1 VLPAFETFP
10 AFCLVLG
17 AFFIPVGVAMA
28 HSRQPALLAIWTALG
43 VNLLP
48 ILQPANQMNY
58 DTAQFYNSAL
68 AIFGGCVV
76 GPLSF
81 LLLPPLS
88 PAFRTKRLLRL
99 TLHDLGRLATDR
111 RPMSAKDWRGR
122 IHSRLSVL
130 PDSAEPL
137 QRAQLLAAL
146 SVGSEIIHLR
156 RELPE
161 LDLGPELGAALEPL
175 AQGNSTAV
183 AEQLTSL
190 DRRIASV
197 GDFGTRASVALLTRA
212 RILVIS
218 DALAEHRAYFD
229 TGGSG

>member
-1 VLPAFETFP
+1 
-10 AFCLVLG
+10 
-17 AFFIPVGVAMA
+17 
-28 HSRQPALLAIWTALG
+28 
-43 VNLLP
+43 
-48 ILQPANQMNY
+48 MNY

-88 PAFRTKRLLRL
+88 PALRIKRLLAL
-99 TLHDLGRLATDR
+99 TLRDLGRLATDR
-111 RPMSAKDWRGR
+111 RSMNAKDWRGR
-122 IHSRLSVL
+122 IHGRLSAL

-156 RELPE
+156 CELPE
-161 LDLGPELGAALEPL
+161 LDLGPELGEALEIL
-175 AQGNSTAV
+175 AQGNSTA
-183 AEQLTSL
+183 ATAKLTSL
-190 DRRIASV
+190 DRRVASV
-197 GDFGTRASVALLTRA
+197 VDFGTRASLALRTRG
-212 RILVIS
+212 RILIIS

-229 TGGSG
+229 TGGYG